1 MPALAQRRELAAR
14 ALEAQRLANIALA
27 KRRLDPTLWSQSVWT
42 IRGDTDQPYR
52 VTDYPFIT
60 EIVRQRAQRVTIMAG
75 AGCSKTE
82 SFIPYAL
89 FRADCGGRLL
99 YVFENDTKTSLL
111 VQERVNPNF
120 KSSPYLQSRN
130 AGEVDN
136 IHLKKVGT
144 GFVYFLGLASDSS
157 TRSYHGDEAIFD
169 EYDAM
174 DPIRLVDME
183 KRLASSRTPLIRE
196 ISNPSAPDYGIHRQ
210 YKLGD
215 MRRWF
220 VKCPSCSDEQAL
232 DFTTHVDT
240 KKAIMRCPR
249 CSKPLLWEVVQAGRW
264 VPTNPK
270 GLHPSYHIHRLMTKV
285 CDLPRLIQ
293 DLGSEDWRAVSAAT
307 RMDLGL
313 PYEDKDAGLSDSD
326 LRACLG
332 EDVWSPRCPGGYM
345 AVDPGGVFDVQ
356 LWARPEPGVPPT
368 CRWAGTVSGWHE
380 LSALAD
386 ESGVAGGAIDFG
398 PENKAALEFCQ
409 HQRSLGRYFFRVAY
423 TLSEGAGSPDWAYD
437 KTDPLLVQA
446 NRTAACDTMVQEV
459 RQGKV
464 RFPRRLVADPLGR
477 WAQHMKSPKR
487 VVEFDDRGKMKVR
500 WHHEETRPD
509 HQFHVSVYASIYRQA
524 ARIKGGGHAQVVVAG
539 TY

>member
-1 MPALAQRRELAAR
+1 MAFTLAQRRELATR
-14 ALEAQRLANIALA
+14 ALEAQRMAAIAMA
-27 KRRLDPTLWSQSVWT
+27 KKHRDPVLWAQAAWS

-52 VTDYPFIT
+52 TVGFEFIE
-60 EIVRQRAQRVTIMAG
+60 EIVRQQAQRVTIMAG

-89 FRADCGGRLL
+89 CKADWGGRVL
-99 YVFENDTKTSLL
+99 YCFENDHKTSLL

-120 KSSPYLQSRN
+120 KSSPYLQHRN

-136 IHLKKVGT
+136 IHLKKLGS
-144 GFVYFLGLASDSS
+144 GFVYFLGLGTDSA
-157 TRSYHGDEAIFD
+157 TRSYHGDECIYD

-174 DPIRLVDME
+174 DPLRIIDME
-183 KRLASSRTPLIRE
+183 KRLASSRVPLIRE
-196 ISNPSAPDYGIHRQ
+196 ISNPSAPDYGIHKQ

-215 MRRWF
+215 MRRWH
-220 VKCPSCSDEQAL
+220 VTSECCMKEHPL
-232 DFTTHVDT
+232 DFTTNVDRKT
-240 KKAIMRCPR
+240 LTMVCQ
-249 CSKPLLWEVVQAGRW
+249 CGKPLKVVRARW

-270 GLHPSYHIHRLMTKV
+270 GLHPSYHIHRLMTRV
-285 CDLPRLIQ
+285 CDVGKLVA
-293 DLGSEDWRAVSAAT
+293 DLSSEDWRTVSAAT

-313 PYEDKDAGLSDSD
+313 PYEDKDTGLTDAD
-326 LRACLG
+326 LRAADAG
-332 EDVWSPRCPGGYM
+332 DVWSKHAPGGYLSC
-345 AVDPGGVFDVQ
+345 DPGGVFDVQ
-356 LWARPEPGVPPT
+356 LWRKPEPGVAPT
-368 CRWAGTVSGWHE
+368 CCWSGTVSGWAE
-380 LSALAD
+380 LAKLAD

-398 PENKAALEFCQ
+398 PENKAGLEFCQ
-409 HQRSLGRYFFRVAY
+409 HQRSLGKFFFRVAY
-423 TLSEGAGSPDWAYD
+423 TLSEGAGNPDWAFD
-437 KTDPLLVQA
+437 RNDPFLVQA

-464 RFPRRLVADPLGR
+464 RFPRRLVVDGLGR

-509 HQFHVSVYASIYRQA
+509 HQFHTSVYASIYRQV
-524 ARIKGGGHAQVVVAG
+524 ARIKGGSHAQVVVGG